1 MKRIILDQAL
11 SLLCAGILMF
21 GIPFACNG
29 VILPIVIMEAIVLFN
44 TVLLYPIA
52 LFLPLDLILG
62 PRTEEAFFSRRA
74 LTFQCDFFRKYL
86 YIEGKFMCNGKRLCL
101 IFPACR
107 KAEDL
112 NHVPLPPKDTRLRIT
127 YYRFTIILKS
137 YEVIGPAPREKK
149 RRKKK

>member
-74 LTFQCDFFRKYL
+74 LTRKTCAGFAEAMCMVFQIRNVFSCWIIPKHCYRKS
-86 YIEGKFMCNGKRLCL
+86 R
-101 IFPACR
+101 
-107 KAEDL
+107 
-112 NHVPLPPKDTRLRIT
+112 T
-127 YYRFTIILKS
+127 
-137 YEVIGPAPREKK
+137 
-149 RRKKK
+149 

>member
-29 VILPIVIMEAIVLFN
+29 VILPIVIMEAIVQFN

-74 LTFQCDFFRKYL
+74 LTFQCEFSESTSIWKESSARLDFYRQDLTSIFYNKVQFPL
-86 YIEGKFMCNGKRLCL
+86 LLIIEIIK
-101 IFPACR
+101 I
-107 KAEDL
+107 
-112 NHVPLPPKDTRLRIT
+112 IT
-127 YYRFTIILKS
+127 VST
-137 YEVIGPAPREKK
+137 
-149 RRKKK
+149 

>member
-44 TVLLYPIA
+44 TVLLYRIA
-52 LFLPLDLILG
+52 LFLPLDLIIG
-62 PRTEEAFFSRRA
+62 PRTEEAFFSRKA
-74 LTFQCDFFRKYL
+74 LTFQCEFFRKYL
-86 YIEGKFMCNGKRLCL
+86 YMEVRFMCNGKHLCL

-112 NHVPLPPKDTRLRIT
+112 NNVPLPPKDTRLRIT
-127 YYRFTIILKS
+127 YYRFTKILKS
-137 YEVIGPAPREKK
+137 YEVIGSDPWEKK

>member
-62 PRTEEAFFSRRA
+62 PRTEEVFFSRRA
-74 LTFQCDFFRKYL
+74 LTFQCEFSESTSIWKESSREASVPYFPGVQEGRGPESCAAAAERYPVENYL
-86 YIEGKFMCNGKRLCL
+86 LS
-101 IFPACR
+101 
-107 KAEDL
+107 
-112 NHVPLPPKDTRLRIT
+112 V
-127 YYRFTIILKS
+127 
-137 YEVIGPAPREKK
+137 YENPEKL
-149 RRKKK
+149 

>member
-11 SLLCAGILMF
+11 SRLCAGILMF

-74 LTFQCDFFRKYL
+74 LTRKDL
-86 YIEGKFMCNGKRLCL
+86 RRLCGSCVYGISNQKRFL
-101 IFPACR
+101 LLDCSETLLQEIQ
-107 KAEDL
+107 DL
-112 NHVPLPPKDTRLRIT
+112 SGLP
-127 YYRFTIILKS
+127 IIDHRPEQLK
-137 YEVIGPAPREKK
+137 
-149 RRKKK
+149 

>member
-74 LTFQCDFFRKYL
+74 LTFQCEFSESTSIWKESSCATGSVCALFFRRA
-86 YIEGKFMCNGKRLCL
+86 GRQ
-101 IFPACR
+101 R
-107 KAEDL
+107 
-112 NHVPLPPKDTRLRIT
+112 T
-127 YYRFTIILKS
+127 
-137 YEVIGPAPREKK
+137 
-149 RRKKK
+149 